1 MPVDSTGPYAPSTA
15 FAFDSIDS
23 APLKAHSLHWRPGFQ
38 TSGLMRLYRHTL
50 LGLGLSAF
58 ASISAAAQE
67 TDPVTVLPVE
77 NVRLDYAQVLAVDP
91 VYQTLRASRT
101 EMRCEEKQAPKPAP
115 PQEEGRWS
123 KIMDSVK
130 GVFTRDPEPA
140 PKAEPAKP
148 TCRMVPVEREF
159 RRPIAY
165 DVDYVYKGF
174 KYRSRLAEDP
184 GNRLRVRVSVMP
196 YIPGQNLA
204 TP

>member
-1 MPVDSTGPYAPSTA
+1 
-15 FAFDSIDS
+15 
-23 APLKAHSLHWRPGFQ
+23 
-38 TSGLMRLYRHTL
+38 MRLYRYTL
-50 LGLGLSAF
+50 LGLVLSA
-58 ASISAAAQE
+58 SATAQE
-67 TDPVTVLPVE
+67 TGSVTVLPVE
-77 NVRLDYAQVLAVDP
+77 NVRLDYAQVLAVEP

-101 EMRCEEKQAPKPAP
+101 EMRCEEIQAPKPAL

-130 GVFTRDPEPA
+130 GVFTRDPSPA

-148 TCRMVPVEREF
+148 SCRMVPVEREF

-184 GNRLRVRVSVMP
+184 GNRLRIRVSVMP
-196 YIPGQNLA
+196 YVPGQNLA